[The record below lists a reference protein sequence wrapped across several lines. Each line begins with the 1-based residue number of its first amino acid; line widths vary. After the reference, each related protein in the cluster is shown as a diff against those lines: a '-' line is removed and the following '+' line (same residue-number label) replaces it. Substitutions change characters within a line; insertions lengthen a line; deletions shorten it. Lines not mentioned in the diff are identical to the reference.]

1 MMSYKGVDRVK
12 KVRLQT
18 LRRQY
23 ESSETTTTYI
33 SRVLTLTNQ
42 IKIYGE
48 EYKEQPKV
56 EKILRS
62 LTSRFEHIM
71 VAIEEAHDLSS
82 MTIEELSSTLQAH
95 EQRMNEKKVKNLV
108 EQALQSQVPIEGD
121 QGGKTSQKPSG
132 SHGRGRG
139 HGDYYYNRGRGGHNN
154 NHGVGGN
161 NQEKSS
167 TSHQQNSRGH
177 GSGRSRGRYDKSNV
191 ECYSCDKYAH
201 YSNECRYK
209 DNTQRAHCLQEDDDD
224 YGGDHA
230 LLMVTATG
238 EAPNYHTWFLDT
250 RCTNHMCRKKE
261 LFADLDELFR
271 TKVKFANDSTNPV
284 TGKGQILINLKNED
298 HKYISSVFY
307 VPGMKSNLLSKGQ
320 LAKKGYA
327 MNLCGNQLFILD
339 KKRML
344 ILKAPLTKNPMVQV
358 DISSGVYNCL
368 NAINDKS

>member
-1 MMSYKGVDRVK
+1 M
-12 KVRLQT
+12 
-18 LRRQY
+18 
-23 ESSETTTTYI
+23 
-33 SRVLTLTNQ
+33 RVLFDYHELLDIVKNGVADLAENATDAQKNTHRESKKKNKKALHFIHQEVNDEVFEKIK

-56 EKILRS
+56 EKILQS

-82 MTIEELSSTLQAH
+82 MTIEELSGTLQAH
-95 EQRMNEKKVKNLV
+95 EQRINEKKVKNLI
-108 EQALQSQVPIEGD
+108 EQALQSQVPIKGD
-121 QGGKTSQKPSG
+121 QRGKTSQKPSG

-139 HGDYYYNRGRGGHNN
+139 HGGYYYNRGRGGHNN

-177 GSGRSRGRYDKSNV
+177 GRGCGRGRYDKSNV

-201 YSNECRYK
+201 YLNECRYK
-209 DNTQRAHCLQEDDDD
+209 DNTQRAHCVQEDDDD

-250 RCTNHMCRKKE
+250 RCTNHMCSKKK

-271 TKVKFANDSTNPV
+271 TKVKFADDSTIPV
-284 TGKGQILINLKNED
+284 IGKG
-298 HKYISSVFY
+298 
-307 VPGMKSNLLSKGQ
+307 
-320 LAKKGYA
+320 
-327 MNLCGNQLFILD
+327 
-339 KKRML
+339 
-344 ILKAPLTKNPMVQV
+344 
-358 DISSGVYNCL
+358 
-368 NAINDKS
+368 